1 MYTSKINIL
10 FTGLRLSLAAITI
23 LLLGSCIKNDLP
35 YPWIM
40 PSVNSF
46 SIATEDA
53 QGNPLLSSA
62 TEIDS
67 VNHTITLNLSEW
79 ADIEAIP
86 VESWELSQG
95 TVLVSPS
102 TFPSTLNLLSPFKF
116 SIELYERTFEWEI
129 TAVQNIERYFTV
141 SSQIGASIIDAEN
154 HTVKAYVPEG
164 QDISSIHVRTIKLGG
179 LSSVMDPDLTG
190 KNVDFSNPVKVNV
203 TEFGR
208 STEWTITIETTDVSV
223 SLDRVDAWTCV
234 AWAYASA
241 EHGKQNGFEYRLENA
256 DDWTVVPAE
265 WISEGN
271 GSLSCCLRHLQPQTQ
286 YVIRA
291 ISGDEHSAEI
301 RFTTGSEVQL
311 PNADF
316 TNWWLNGKVWNP
328 WSENGEQFWDTGNR
342 GATTL
347 GDSNT
352 TPIENSNSTTGYR
365 GAQLLSKFVGISV
378 LGKLAAGNL
387 FAGQFVKV
395 DGTNGILDFG
405 QPFTQRPTALKVRLK
420 YQNVNITHASKSNPD
435 FQYMIG
441 QPDTC
446 IVWASLGDWDTAYEI
461 RTKPSNRKLFD
472 RNEPEVIAYGE
483 YTSGN
488 PISDYITVTIPLEY
502 TATNRIP
509 KYLLLTASA
518 SKYGDYF
525 TGGNGS
531 VLSILSYELLYDLE

>member
-1 MYTSKINIL
+1 MTGFAALLASAIMIL
-10 FTGLRLSLAAITI
+10 A
-23 LLLGSCIKNDLP
+23 GSCIKNDLP

-46 SIATEDA
+46 TVAPEDA

-62 TEIDS
+62 TVIDS
-67 VNHTITLNLSEW
+67 VNHTVTLNLTEW
-79 ADIEAIP
+79 ADIENVP
-86 VESWELSQG
+86 VDGWELSQG

-102 TFPSTLNLLSPFKF
+102 TFPSSLNLTSPFKF
-116 SIELYERTFEWEI
+116 SIELYDRTFEWEI
-129 TAVQNIERYFTV
+129 TAIQNIERYFTV
-141 SSQIGASIIDAEN
+141 SSQIGSSIIDADN

-164 QDISSIHVRTIKLGG
+164 QNLTTIHVRTIKLGG
-179 LSSVMDPDLTG
+179 LSAEMAPDLAG
-190 KNVDFSNPVKVNV
+190 KTVDFTNPVKVNV

-208 STEWTITIETTDVSV
+208 TTEWTITIETTDVSV

-241 EHGKQNGFEYRLENA
+241 EHGKQNGFEYRLATA
-256 DDWTVVPAE
+256 DDWTAVPAE
-265 WISEGN
+265 WITEGN

-291 ISGDEHSAEI
+291 TSGDDHSAEVD
-301 RFTTGSEVQL
+301 FTTGSEVQL
-311 PNADF
+311 PNSHF

-328 WSENGEQFWDTGNR
+328 WAENGEQYWDTGNR

-352 TPIENSNSTTGYR
+352 TPIEDPNSSTGYR
-365 GAQLLSKFVGISV
+365 GAQLLSKFVGISII
-378 LGKLAAGNL
+378 GKLAAGNL

-420 YQNVNITHASKSNPD
+420 YQNVNITHASKSNPN
-435 FQYMIG
+435 FQDMMG

-446 IVWASLGDWDTAYEI
+446 IVWASLGDWNEPYEI
-461 RTKPSNRKLFD
+461 RTKPSDRKLFN

-483 YTSGN
+483 FTSGN
-488 PISDYITVTIPLEY
+488 PISDYTTITIPLEY
-502 TATNRIP
+502 TATNRVP

-531 VLSILSYELLYDLE
+531 VLCILGYELVYDLE